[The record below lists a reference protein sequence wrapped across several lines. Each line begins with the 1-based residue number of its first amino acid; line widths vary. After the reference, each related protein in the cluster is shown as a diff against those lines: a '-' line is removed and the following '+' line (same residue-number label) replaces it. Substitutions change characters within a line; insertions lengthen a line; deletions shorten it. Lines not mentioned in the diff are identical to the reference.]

1 MHKKLEIRYLRG
13 GYLVLSWV
21 VYYSLVAPRL
31 VHYRKRMRKPPP
43 RKTSNWLRTTEVAS
57 ILGIS
62 QRTLMRKLAAGTL
75 PEPARDASNN
85 YRLWR
90 PEEVEAIHQ
99 QLLKDKT

>member
-1 MHKKLEIRYLRG
+1 M
-13 GYLVLSWV
+13 SWV
-21 VYYSLVAPRL
+21 VYYWLVALGL
-31 VHYRKRMRKPPP
+31 VHYRKCMRKPPP
-43 RKTSNWLRTTEVAS
+43 RKTFTWLTTMEVAS

-75 PEPARDASNN
+75 PEPARDSSNN

-99 QLLKDKT
+99 QLLKDKA